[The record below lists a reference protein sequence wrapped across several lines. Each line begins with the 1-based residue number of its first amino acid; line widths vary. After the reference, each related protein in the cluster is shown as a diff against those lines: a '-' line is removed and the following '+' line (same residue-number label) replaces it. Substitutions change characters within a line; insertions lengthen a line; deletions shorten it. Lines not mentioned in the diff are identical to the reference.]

1 MMLNLLRKSSRVGVL
16 LLASA
21 GAIACGMSPKAE
33 TPAQAPAG
41 TPATA
46 QVAPEPEPATLA
58 EAEAMLERYRSD
70 LDQLALNAPG
80 TVSAT
85 GGAAAPAD
93 AAPAPAAAPPPAA
106 PSRAAERDESRA
118 EKSSAEPAAPEPRAQ
133 NPCETACKA
142 FSSLSRAK
150 DAVCRLDT
158 EGGQRCERAK
168 KIREDAAQRVAGCG
182 CS

>member
-1 MMLNLLRKSSRVGVL
+1 VGVL
-16 LLASA
+16 LVASA
-21 GAIACGMSPKAE
+21 GALACATAGPKAE
-33 TPAQAPAG
+33 APAG
-41 TPATA
+41 APASTEA
-46 QVAPEPEPATLA
+46 APEREPATLA

-70 LDQLALNAPG
+70 IDQLALNTPG
-80 TVSAT
+80 TPSVAA
-85 GGAAAPAD
+85 GAAAPAD
-93 AAPAPAAAPPPAA
+93 AAPPAAAPPAPQQA
-106 PSRAAERDESRA
+106 PSRAAERDEHA
-118 EKSSAEPAAPEPRAQ
+118 EKSSSAPEPSEPRAQ
-133 NPCETACKA
+133 NACETACKA